1 MLNLEYFTG
10 GNSSVLH
17 GNLKDGKKYKLWTFQ
32 SITSVKELKTT
43 GILEVSWDRYVKTS
57 AFYKSYQW
65 MVKQL
70 AARAILCNDHAPI
83 WAWHSCRKYHNPP
96 TLLDA
101 RCLLSD
107 IEIINGIQTIEFE
120 CPVELAVL
128 SSYGEW
134 NRLLYEY
141 FHNTEQIEIDKESV
155 DWLFQVERNKFRI
168 DDSIQATLPFLMLD
182 WVIGIR
188 DLNLK
193 PNDFTY
199 NEEEKV

>member
-1 MLNLEYFTG
+1 VATQAYYC
-10 GNSSVLH
+10 
-17 GNLKDGKKYKLWTFQ
+17 NLKDGKKYKLWTFQ
-32 SITSVKELKTT
+32 SVASVKELKIT
-43 GILEVSWDRYVKTS
+43 GILEASWDRYMETG
-57 AFYKSYQW
+57 AFYKSYRW

-70 AARAILCNDHAPI
+70 ADRAIHFNGHPPI
-83 WAWHSCRKYHNPP
+83 WAWHSCRKYRNPP

-107 IEIINGIQTIEFE
+107 IEIENGIQTIEFE
-120 CPVELAVL
+120 CPVEFAVL

-134 NRLLYEY
+134 NRLFYEY
-141 FHNTEQIEIDKESV
+141 FHSTEEIEIDKESV

-168 DDSIQATLPFLMLD
+168 EDSIQATLPFLMLD